1 MKELNAFRKFLAEG
15 KLDKDNYWKLGTVE
29 EKLMR
34 QATKMLQSQ
43 DIQKPTTLSIPLSM
57 IPEAE
62 EYLTDEFQT
71 FVDNSFIKGEAKL
84 RGTSGIDMLMTPT
97 DKLLDEPED
106 YEPPAPDQT
115 IYSVKYRDEREGLE
129 VTLYV
134 AANSNEEAEDEAAR
148 YMDNAYVD
156 SYEYY
161 NSRELS
167 EPFGGLE
174 PEEQNKFDDGGLADF
189 GIDNY

>member
-15 KLDKDNYWKLGTVE
+15 QLNKDNYWKLGTVE

-34 QATKMLQSQ
+34 QATEMLQSM

-84 RGTSGIDMLMTPT
+84 RGTRGIDMLMTPT
-97 DKLLDEPED
+97 DKLLDE
-106 YEPPAPDQT
+106 
-115 IYSVKYRDEREGLE
+115 RR
-129 VTLYV
+129 
-134 AANSNEEAEDEAAR
+134 
-148 YMDNAYVD
+148 
-156 SYEYY
+156 
-161 NSRELS
+161 
-167 EPFGGLE
+167 
-174 PEEQNKFDDGGLADF
+174 
-189 GIDNY
+189 